1 MKKRKLWM
9 IAGFLVVLVGGA
21 FVALTRPSQGLDL
34 PKPTRPLQDRV
45 PLTSVEGDNKGVA
58 LIQDMREP
66 FDEINHGTGFVV
78 GENTLLTNKHVVSAC
93 ADDVSQL
100 LVRLKQENGEFLDFK
115 VKELIM
121 APGDDQDLAMVKVEP
136 LADGRTI
143 NDVAPTLTLASK
155 KAIEQVK
162 QTDYVRTVGYPADKA
177 YGSLWESE
185 GEVLLVGGNVLIYNA
200 VISGGNSGS
209 PVFNEAGQVIGLTNA
224 CNDEEGENYVTYGFL
239 LNNELYDFVQ
249 KHL

>member
-1 MKKRKLWM
+1 M

-78 GENTLLTNKHVVSAC
+78 GENTLLTNKHQDRVPLTSVEGDNKGVALIQDMREPFDEINHGTGFVVGENTLLTNKHVVSAC
-93 ADDVSQL
+93 ADNTSQL

-185 GEVLLVGGNVLIYNA
+185 GN
-200 VISGGNSGS
+200 
-209 PVFNEAGQVIGLTNA
+209 
-224 CNDEEGENYVTYGFL
+224 
-239 LNNELYDFVQ
+239 
-249 KHL
+249 K